1 MNVNSANLQR
11 FFTYAEA
18 KKYHD
23 EVMPY
28 RSGSD
33 KGKRPL
39 GSRRYNYCQI
49 YQDEETGVISLTLYG
64 SHIVVWSPNGEVF
77 ISLCRYDAVSTRQF
91 IDAVSPCKTKYDRG
105 VTYLQVIG
113 KEGWYPFADSESPI
127 IIEDGE
133 VLNPVQTHAY
143 RLNRVAMKSKRKEFG
158 AFLEYVKNMGKILTG
173 IKDEEV
179 NAVAQQLP
187 DEFVE
192 IQQVYGRMMLKVYLP
207 SQSRHVITSRR
218 GNLCMEFLRAVKQ
231 AQDTEDLEKF
241 YHYFVQLGVS
251 CLNRNSRLNA
261 FIKSWGY
268 YTDEEVEIGSTMLA
282 YFDEIL
288 KHIYN
293 EEVFTK
299 VEVPIGV
306 AVSNANRKY
315 FN

>member
-1 MNVNSANLQR
+1 MNVNSANLRR

-39 GSRRYNYCQI
+39 GNRRYNYCQI
-49 YQDEETGVISLTLYG
+49 YKDEETGFISLTLYG

-113 KEGWYPFADSESPI
+113 KEGWYPFADSETPI
-127 IIEDGE
+127 VIKDGE
-133 VLNPVQTHAY
+133 VMNPVQTHTY
-143 RLNRVAMKSKRKEFG
+143 KLNRVAMKSKRKEFG

-179 NAVAQQLP
+179 NAVAQLLP
-187 DEFVE
+187 EELVE
-192 IQQVYGRMMLKVYLP
+192 TQINYGKMIMKVYLP
-207 SQSRHVITSRR
+207 SQTRYVMTSRR
-218 GNLCMEFLRAVKQ
+218 GNLCREFLQAVKQ
-231 AQDTEDLEKF
+231 AQDPEDLEKF

-251 CLNRNSRLNA
+251 CLNHNSRLNA
-261 FIKSWGY
+261 FIASWGY
-268 YTDEEVEIGSTMLA
+268 FSDEEVEIGKTMLT
-282 YFDEIL
+282 YFDEII
-288 KHIYN
+288 KYVYN
-293 EEVFTK
+293 EEVFNK

-306 AVSNANRKY
+306 AVSNSNRKY

>member
-64 SHIVVWSPNGEVF
+64 SHIVVWSPNGEVS
-77 ISLCRYDAVSTRQF
+77 ISLCRYDTIGTRQF
-91 IDAVSPCKTKYDRG
+91 IDAVSPCKTKHDRG

-113 KEGWYPFADSESPI
+113 QEGWYPFADSETPI
-127 IIEDGE
+127 AIKDGE
-133 VLNPVQTHAY
+133 VMNPVQTHAY
-143 RLNRVAMKSKRKEFG
+143 RLDRVAMKSKRKEFG

-261 FIKSWGY
+261 FIKSWG
-268 YTDEEVEIGSTMLA
+268 
-282 YFDEIL
+282 
-288 KHIYN
+288 
-293 EEVFTK
+293 
-299 VEVPIGV
+299 
-306 AVSNANRKY
+306 
-315 FN
+315 